1 MPRFGVVG
9 ATGAVGQVTVQ
20 LLRERGFDDVR
31 YFASAR
37 SAGTEIDGRVVEEAT
52 PDALAAGDLDVCLF
66 SVGTAASRELVPKA
80 VRGGAVCV
88 DKSEAYRLE
97 PAIPLV
103 VPEVNGGRAL
113 EHDGIV
119 ANPNCCTIPLTMA
132 LKPLH
137 DAAGLARVRL
147 ATYQSVSGAGAQKME
162 QLRATPPG
170 EANLAMDWEYD
181 GEEFDE
187 ESKLRA
193 ETQKILELPDLP
205 ISATCV
211 RVPVLIGHAEA
222 VWIETVE
229 PLTADDARKILGALP
244 GIRLTEFPTPGEAAG
259 GDDVLIG
266 RIRRDRTT
274 ENGLQLFIV
283 GDNLRKGAALN
294 AIQIAELLLAHT
306 RVAA

>member
-1 MPRFGVVG
+1 
-9 ATGAVGQVTVQ
+9 
-20 LLRERGFDDVR
+20 
-31 YFASAR
+31 
-37 SAGTEIDGRVVEEAT
+37 
-52 PDALAAGDLDVCLF
+52 LAC
-66 SVGTAASRELVPKA
+66 
-80 VRGGAVCV
+80 
-88 DKSEAYRLE
+88 
-97 PAIPLV
+97 
-103 VPEVNGGRAL
+103 
-113 EHDGIV
+113 
-119 ANPNCCTIPLTMA
+119 
-132 LKPLH
+132 
-137 DAAGLARVRL
+137 VRL
-147 ATYQSVSGAGAQKME
+147 ATYQSVSGAGAQQME

-229 PLTADDARKILGALP
+229 PLSPERAQEILGSLP
-244 GIRLTEFPTPGEAAG
+244 GIRLTDFPTPGEAAG

-274 ENGLQLFIV
+274 ENGLQLFVV